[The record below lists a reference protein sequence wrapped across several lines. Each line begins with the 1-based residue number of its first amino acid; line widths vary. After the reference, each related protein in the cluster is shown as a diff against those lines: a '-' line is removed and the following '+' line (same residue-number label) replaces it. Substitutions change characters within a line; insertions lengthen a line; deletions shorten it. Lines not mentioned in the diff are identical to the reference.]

1 MIIST
6 FRNSQPINLVFLFI
20 ATLVLRLPALFFI
33 SPPILPLSEEP
44 LGGFFINLF
53 SPLLINPFL
62 NVLFTSLLVYLQAV
76 MVNQLTKR
84 YNILYKSTY
93 LPGLLFVVFSSLFTT
108 FLFLNTVL
116 MVNFFVILLVGQLFS
131 LYKSMISYQT
141 VFNCG
146 LIVSTG
152 ALFYFPFLLVFP
164 VIWVSLFVLRSFNWR
179 EWAISFVGLLVPI
192 LFVWSYYFIIN
203 KLSVFS
209 RLWMPLKTQFPV
221 SLSIDFNDYLV
232 LIPVLLVFLLSIY
245 AWRQN
250 FFKNVIQVRKSQEV
264 LFVLPFFLGV
274 SFYLKSNYT
283 IMHLQLLSVPFS
295 IFLAY
300 YFISARKK
308 WLYESFF
315 IIICGFIYFFQ
326 FN

>member
-1 MIIST
+1 
-6 FRNSQPINLVFLFI
+6 
-20 ATLVLRLPALFFI
+20 
-33 SPPILPLSEEP
+33 
-44 LGGFFINLF
+44 
-53 SPLLINPFL
+53 
-62 NVLFTSLLVYLQAV
+62 
-76 MVNQLTKR
+76 
-84 YNILYKSTY
+84 
-93 LPGLLFVVFSSLFTT
+93 
-108 FLFLNTVL
+108 
-116 MVNFFVILLVGQLFS
+116 
-131 LYKSMISYQT
+131 MISYQT

-179 EWAISFVGLLVPI
+179 EWALSFVGLLVPI

-274 SFYLKSNYT
+274 SFYLK
-283 IMHLQLLSVPFS
+283 
-295 IFLAY
+295 
-300 YFISARKK
+300 
-308 WLYESFF
+308 
-315 IIICGFIYFFQ
+315 
-326 FN
+326 